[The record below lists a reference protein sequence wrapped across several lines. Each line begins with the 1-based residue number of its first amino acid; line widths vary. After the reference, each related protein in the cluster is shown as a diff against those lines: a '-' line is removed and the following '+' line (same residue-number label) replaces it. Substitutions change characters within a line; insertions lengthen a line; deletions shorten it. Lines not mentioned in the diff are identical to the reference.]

1 MASMFVAPRVMGW
14 TQQALNTL
22 RNRQGRIAATQVD
35 VVTHS
40 MGGILARK
48 HATGLTY
55 QRYDNYQ
62 QGDFN
67 KLVTFNT
74 PHAGSPWA
82 NVVRDLLANPTYGWV
97 VQWF

>member
-1 MASMFVAPRVMGW
+1 MDWSDANVSGFDVVAPRVMGW

-55 QRYDNYQ
+55 QR
-62 QGDFN
+62 
-67 KLVTFNT
+67 
-74 PHAGSPWA
+74 
-82 NVVRDLLANPTYGWV
+82 
-97 VQWF
+97 